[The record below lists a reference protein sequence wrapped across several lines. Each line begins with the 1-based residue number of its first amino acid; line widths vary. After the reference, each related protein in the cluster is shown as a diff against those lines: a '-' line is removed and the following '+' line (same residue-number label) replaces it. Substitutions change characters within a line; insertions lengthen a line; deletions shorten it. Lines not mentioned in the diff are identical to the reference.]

1 MEEFGEKVPNHLS
14 LSVGYF
20 DNSTK
25 CWLLKSEDLDIMYD
39 TLSKK
44 KDIVLWC
51 DGVVNDDLP
60 EGAGPSTK
68 KSKKEEN
75 KEDSKEKDFDCVLKQ
90 LQKKHKD
97 QYPVP
102 LLRLWARVCVNGLHE
117 SLYDPLGL
125 PQFQSAK
132 KNVCKSSTTLS
143 LSKVAETR
151 SKYIEQ
157 LHQIKSLNTEGVLS
171 DKEYDEQKD
180 IILETLRKLK

>member
-1 MEEFGEKVPNHLS
+1 MEEFGEKVPNHLF

-75 KEDSKEKDFDCVLKQ
+75 KEDSKEKDFDCFEAAT
-90 LQKKHKD
+90 KKA
-97 QYPVP
+97 P
-102 LLRLWARVCVNGLHE
+102 RSISC
-117 SLYDPLGL
+117 
-125 PQFQSAK
+125 
-132 KNVCKSSTTLS
+132 STT
-143 LSKVAETR
+143 
-151 SKYIEQ
+151 
-157 LHQIKSLNTEGVLS
+157 
-171 DKEYDEQKD
+171 
-180 IILETLRKLK
+180 TLMG

>member
-75 KEDSKEKDFDCVLKQ
+75 KEDSEEKDFDYVLKQ
-90 LQKKHKD
+90 LQKKHQD

-102 LLRLWARVCVNGLHE
+102 LLRLWARVCQW
-117 SLYDPLGL
+117 P
-125 PQFQSAK
+125 A
-132 KNVCKSSTTLS
+132 
-143 LSKVAETR
+143 
-151 SKYIEQ
+151 
-157 LHQIKSLNTEGVLS
+157 
-171 DKEYDEQKD
+171 
-180 IILETLRKLK
+180 